1 MKTFVIVCFLLC
13 SGIAQAQ
20 YKFAINDKII
30 NKGFG
35 NDTVTHIAAYVK
47 LYNITLSTTELSFSL
62 EIHLL
67 GKDGNILN
75 ETTTNDRV
83 IRQKLQTAGL
93 TLNQSI
99 AQTDQ
104 IIKGLVGG
112 NRIQVYNVASALAL
126 QYSFILKP
134 IEQQE

>member
-1 MKTFVIVCFLLC
+1 MKKLAIAFFLLC
-13 SGIAQAQ
+13 SISAQAQ

-47 LYNITLSTTELSFSL
+47 LYSITLNTTDLSFSL
-62 EIHLL
+62 EIHLM
-67 GKDGNILN
+67 GKDGSILN

-83 IRQKLQTAGL
+83 IRQKLQGAGL

-112 NRIQVYNVASALAL
+112 NRIQVYNVASALAA